1 MLLLATILLI
11 GGLLGVGLGGEPRN
25 LADVQIRGW
34 WLIPAA
40 LVLQLLPLPQG
51 DAGFSRVLPVA
62 VLLLSYVVL
71 IMAAMANWRL
81 RGFPL
86 ILLGLALNFTVIGM
100 NQGMPVDQAALLRT
114 GNPELLEGLP
124 VERGGKHHLA
134 DDSDVLLPLA
144 DVIAFREPFGI
155 VVSSGDLLIDTG
167 GAIFLTAAILGRS
180 DRPRR
185 RPSSRP
191 PSAPPEEMWG
201 TPRSRSSPGPFRS
214 RS

>member
-11 GGLLGVGLGGEPRN
+11 GGLLGVGLGGDPRN

-40 LVLQLLPLPQG
+40 LVVQLLPLPQG
-51 DAGFSRVLPVA
+51 DAGFLRVLPLS

-71 IMAAMANWRL
+71 VVAAVVNWRL

-86 ILLGLALNFTVIGM
+86 ILLGLALNFTVIGV
-100 NQGMPVDQAALLRT
+100 NQGMPVDRAALLRT
-114 GNPELLEGLP
+114 ENPDLLEGLP

-134 DDSDVLLPLA
+134 DDGDILLPLA

-155 VVSSGDLLIDTG
+155 VVSAGDLFIDVG
-167 GAIFLTAAILGRS
+167 GAIFLGTAILGRS
-180 DRPRR
+180 ERPSR

-191 PSAPPEEMWG
+191 PSAPPEGMWG
-201 TPRSRSSPGPFRS
+201 TPRSRWSPGQVRS